1 VAFKERVAIPNPTY
15 TNYYTHHDDS
25 VAVVVSCVWGMVERE
40 MEETLEHIVHVHNF
54 QRRLTARDFHVANMN
69 KLVSQPLTKTTF

>member
-1 VAFKERVAIPNPTY
+1 
-15 TNYYTHHDDS
+15 
-25 VAVVVSCVWGMVERE
+25 MVERE